1 MIILIYLYLG
11 MTSLHYAAEDG
22 YTDIVKILL
31 DHGANAST
39 KDNYG
44 MKDNKTPGWT
54 WKCQYKNIYGYLLI

>member
-31 DHGANAST
+31 AHGVNVNN
-39 KDNYG
+39 KDNDGKKETTYIY
-44 MKDNKTPGWT
+44 MHLHIIH
-54 WKCQYKNIYGYLLI
+54 NIEL